1 MAAFTLSGPVI
12 VKMRT
17 LLRLVGASVTVG
29 YRRAVGR
36 TAVRDWPWDIEA
48 ATLFW
53 RMHMNFAFSLRD
65 MAEVAG
71 CSSKSRISQAD
82 FSIKHDE
89 SCLFYR
95 CWIAKCFEYIL
106 FNGSIVS
113 PRT

>member
-48 ATLFW
+48 ATL
-53 RMHMNFAFSLRD
+53 
-65 MAEVAG
+65 
-71 CSSKSRISQAD
+71 SQAD